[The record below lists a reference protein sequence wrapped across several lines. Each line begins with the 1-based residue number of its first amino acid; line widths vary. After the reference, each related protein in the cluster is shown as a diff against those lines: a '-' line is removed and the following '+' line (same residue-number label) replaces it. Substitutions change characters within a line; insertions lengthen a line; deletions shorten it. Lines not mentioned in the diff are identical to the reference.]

1 LDVANV
7 VYPFWTD
14 EELEVRR
21 QRSRK
26 LYVQRYKTQ
35 VRVGFPEIER
45 ECRSEVEALCAAT
58 DDLRSLGDDPTL
70 FAQHPE
76 LLTAARFVTRPAI
89 SADTLKI
96 VSQEDGEVETICEFL
111 DRDRFPWLAGK
122 RGGSPRR
129 ADLDRAVMM
138 TGRLMAEQRAQT
150 RLRTELSRAQEQAVH
165 NVLRRCGLQ
174 HVDRKDVRQRMIE
187 LGDDPKR
194 GLTTTNYQELLG
206 RGEFTQETAL
216 AGAKCDVP
224 VRLQDGRLFPIECK
238 VSNSEV
244 NSTKR
249 LIRETR
255 GKHNEWRREF
265 GGELMT
271 GAVLA
276 GAFSMINLRQAQQAG
291 VLPFFEHDLRA
302 LSAFI
307 KAGAHPRGG

>member
-1 LDVANV
+1 M
-7 VYPFWTD
+7 P
-14 EELEVRR
+14 
-21 QRSRK
+21 
-26 LYVQRYKTQ
+26 
-35 VRVGFPEIER
+35 
-45 ECRSEVEALCAAT
+45 SESPACAGQDCLPNFVE
-58 DDLRSLGDDPTL
+58 
-70 FAQHPE
+70 HPE
-76 LLTAARFVTRPAI
+76 LLTAARFVTKPAI
-89 SADTLKI
+89 SADTLEI
-96 VSQEDGEVETICEFL
+96 VSQQKGVVVTICEFL

-122 RGGSPRR
+122 HAGAPRR
-129 ADLDRAVMM
+129 ADRDRAVGM
-138 TGRLMAEQRAQT
+138 TARIMAEQRAQT
-150 RLRTELSRAQEQAVH
+150 RRRTESSRAQELAVRK
-165 NVLRRCGLQ
+165 VLLRCGLKY
-174 HVDRKDVRQRMIE
+174 VDRKDVRKRMVE

-194 GLTTTNYQELLG
+194 GLTTANYQELLG

-224 VRLQDGRLFPIECK
+224 VRLEDGRLFPIECK

-291 VLPFFEHDLRA
+291 VLPFFEHELKA

-307 KAGAHPRGG
+307 KAGAHPR

>member
-1 LDVANV
+1 MRVAKTP
-7 VYPFWTD
+7 YPMWTD

-21 QRSRK
+21 RHSRE
-26 LYVQRYKTQ
+26 LYVERYKTE
-35 VRVGFPEIER
+35 VRVGFAEIER
-45 ECRSEVEALCAAT
+45 ECQGEVKALFKVT
-58 DDLRSLGDDPTL
+58 DSLRSLGEDPRL
-70 FAQHPE
+70 FVEHPQ

-96 VSQEDGEVETICEFL
+96 VSQQEGPVAVICEFL

-122 RGGSPRR
+122 RTGAPRR
-129 ADLDRAVMM
+129 SDVGRAVAM
-138 TGRLMAEQRAQT
+138 TARIMAEQRAQT
-150 RLRTELSRAQEQAVH
+150 RSRTESSRAQEEAVRK
-165 NVLRRCGLQ
+165 VLLRCGLKY
-174 HVDRKDVRQRMIE
+174 VDRKDVRQRMVD
-187 LGDDPKR
+187 LDDDPKR

-206 RGEFTQETAL
+206 RGEFTRETAL

-224 VRLQDGRLFPIECK
+224 VRLKDGRLFPIECK

-276 GAFSMINLRQAQQAG
+276 GAFSLINLSQAQEAG
-291 VLPFFEHDLRA
+291 VLPFFEHELGA

-307 KAGAHPRGG
+307 KAGAHPR

>member
-1 LDVANV
+1 MAKAL
-7 VYPFWTD
+7 YPLWTD

-21 QRSRK
+21 QRSRQ
-26 LYVQRYKTQ
+26 LYVERYKTE
-35 VRVGFPEIER
+35 VRVGFAAIEH
-45 ECRSEVEALCAAT
+45 ECQDEVKALFKVT
-58 DDLRSLGDDPTL
+58 DSLRSLGEDLRL
-70 FAQHPE
+70 FVEHPE
-76 LLTAARFVTRPAI
+76 LLIAARFVTKPAI

-96 VSQEDGEVETICEFL
+96 VSQQKGVVVTICEFL
-111 DRDRFPWLAGK
+111 DRDRFPWLTGK

-129 ADLDRAVMM
+129 ADLDRAVGM
-138 TGRLMAEQRAQT
+138 TVRIMAEQRAQT
-150 RLRTELSRAQEQAVH
+150 RRRTESSRAQEQAVRK
-165 NVLRRCGLQ
+165 VLLRCGLKY
-174 HVDRKDVRQRMIE
+174 VDRRDVRKRMVE

-224 VRLQDGRLFPIECK
+224 VRLEDGRLFPIECK

-265 GGELMT
+265 GNELMT

-291 VLPFFEHDLRA
+291 VLPFFEHELKA

-307 KAGAHPRGG
+307 KAGARPR

>member
-1 LDVANV
+1 MAKVL
-7 VYPFWTD
+7 YPFWTNG
-14 EELEVRR
+14 ELEVRR
-21 QRSRK
+21 RRSRE
-26 LYVQRYKTQ
+26 LYVERYKTE
-35 VRVGFPEIER
+35 VRVRFAEIER
-45 ECRSEVEALCAAT
+45 ECRSEVEALFAAT
-58 DDLRSLGDDPTL
+58 DDLRSLDEDPRL
-70 FAQHPE
+70 FVEHPE
-76 LLTAARFVTRPAI
+76 LLTAARFVTKPAI

-96 VSQEDGEVETICEFL
+96 VSQESGQVETICEFL
-111 DRDRFPWLAGK
+111 DRDRFPWLTGK
-122 RGGSPRR
+122 RAGSPRR
-129 ADLDRAVMM
+129 AELDRATAV
-138 TGRLMAEQRAQT
+138 TARIMAEQRAQT
-150 RLRTELSRAQEQAVH
+150 RLRTELSRTQEQAVYRA
-165 NVLRRCGLQ
+165 LLRCGLE
-174 HVDRKDVRQRMIE
+174 HVDRGDVRQRMIE

-194 GLTTTNYQELLG
+194 GLTTANYQELLG

-224 VRLQDGRLFPIECK
+224 TRLKDGRLFPIECK

-265 GGELMT
+265 GGDLMT

-291 VLPFFEHDLRA
+291 ILPFFEHELGA

-307 KAGAHPRGG
+307 EAGAHPRGG

>member
-1 LDVANV
+1 MAKAL
-7 VYPFWTD
+7 YPRWTD
-14 EELEVRR
+14 EELEIRR
-21 QRSRK
+21 RRSRE
-26 LYVQRYKTQ
+26 LYVERYKTE
-35 VRVGFPEIER
+35 VRVGFAEIER
-45 ECRSEVEALCAAT
+45 ECQGEVKALFQIT
-58 DDLRSLGDDPTL
+58 DSLRSFGEDPRL
-70 FAQHPE
+70 FVEHPE
-76 LLTAARFVTRPAI
+76 LLTAARFVTKPAI

-96 VSQEDGEVETICEFL
+96 VSQQEGPVAVICEFL
-111 DRDRFPWLAGK
+111 DRDRFLWLAGK
-122 RGGSPRR
+122 RAGVPPR
-129 ADLDRAVMM
+129 ADVDRAVAM
-138 TGRLMAEQRAQT
+138 TARIMAEQRAQT
-150 RLRTELSRAQEQAVH
+150 RSRTESSRTQEEAVRK
-165 NVLRRCGLQ
+165 VLLRCGLKY
-174 HVDRKDVRQRMIE
+174 VDRKDVRQRMVE

-206 RGEFTQETAL
+206 RGEFTRETAL

-224 VRLQDGRLFPIECK
+224 VRLKDGRLFPIECK

-265 GGELMT
+265 GGEMMT

-291 VLPFFEHDLRA
+291 VLPFFEHELKA

-307 KAGAHPRGG
+307 KAGAHPR

>member
-1 LDVANV
+1 VVVAKTL
-7 VYPFWTD
+7 YPRWSD
-14 EELEVRR
+14 EELEIRR
-21 QRSRK
+21 RRSRE
-26 LYVQRYKTQ
+26 LYVERYKTE
-35 VRVGFPEIER
+35 VRIGFAEIEA
-45 ECRSEVEALCAAT
+45 ECQGEVKALFKVT
-58 DDLRSLGDDPTL
+58 DSLRSLGEDLRL
-70 FAQHPE
+70 FLEHPE

-96 VSQEDGEVETICEFL
+96 VSQQEGPVAAICEFL

-122 RGGSPRR
+122 RDGAPRR
-129 ADLDRAVMM
+129 ADVDGAVAM
-138 TGRLMAEQRAQT
+138 TARIMAEQRAQT
-150 RLRTELSRAQEQAVH
+150 RSRTESSRAQEEAVRK
-165 NVLRRCGLQ
+165 VLLRCGLKY
-174 HVDRKDVRQRMIE
+174 VDRKDVRKRMVE

-206 RGEFTQETAL
+206 RGEFTRETAL

-224 VRLQDGRLFPIECK
+224 VRLKDGRLFPIECK

-255 GKHNEWRREF
+255 GKHNDWRREF

-276 GAFSMINLRQAQQAG
+276 GAFSLINLSQAQEAG
-291 VLPFFEHDLRA
+291 VLPFFEHELGA

-307 KAGAHPRGG
+307 RAGAHPR

>member
-1 LDVANV
+1 VAKAI
-7 VYPFWTD
+7 YPFWTD

-21 QRSRK
+21 QRSRE
-26 LYVQRYKTQ
+26 LYVERYKTQ
-35 VRVGFPEIER
+35 VRVGFAEIER
-45 ECRSEVEALCAAT
+45 ECQGEVAALLVAT
-58 DDLRSLGDDPTL
+58 DDLRSLGEDPRL
-70 FAQHPE
+70 FLQHPK
-76 LLTAARFVTRPAI
+76 LLTAARFVTKPAI

-96 VSQEDGEVETICEFL
+96 VSQENGEVETICEFL

-122 RGGSPRR
+122 RAGSPRR
-129 ADLDRAVMM
+129 ADRDSAVAM
-138 TGRLMAEQRAQT
+138 TARIMAEQRAQT
-150 RLRTELSRAQEQAVH
+150 RLRTEFSRAQEQAVH
-165 NVLRRCGLQ
+165 RTLRRCGLK

-187 LGDDPKR
+187 LGDDPAR

-224 VRLQDGRLFPIECK
+224 VRLRDGRLFPIECK

-291 VLPFFEHDLRA
+291 VLPFFEHELGA

-307 KAGAHPRGG
+307 KTGAHPRRG

>member
-1 LDVANV
+1 VAKAL
-7 VYPFWTD
+7 YPRWTD
-14 EELEVRR
+14 GELEVRR
-21 QRSRK
+21 RRSRE
-26 LYVQRYKTQ
+26 LYVERYKTE
-35 VRVGFPEIER
+35 VRLGFAEIER
-45 ECRSEVEALCAAT
+45 ECQGEVRALFRVT
-58 DDLRSLGDDPTL
+58 DSLRSLGDDARL
-70 FAQHPE
+70 FLEHPE

-96 VSQEDGEVETICEFL
+96 VSQQEGPVAVICEFL

-122 RGGSPRR
+122 RVGAPRR
-129 ADLDRAVMM
+129 ADVDRAVAM
-138 TGRLMAEQRAQT
+138 TARIMAEQRAQT
-150 RLRTELSRAQEQAVH
+150 RSRTESSRTQEEAVRK
-165 NVLRRCGLQ
+165 VLLRCGLKY
-174 HVDRKDVRQRMIE
+174 VDRKDVRQRMVE

-206 RGEFTQETAL
+206 RGEFTRETAL

-224 VRLQDGRLFPIECK
+224 VRLKDGRLFPIECK

-291 VLPFFEHDLRA
+291 VLPFFEHELKA

-307 KAGAHPRGG
+307 KAGAHPR